1 MDNEQFIKD
10 CMSREMSLRDIEKK
24 YNISDVLGKYLEVKK
39 MYSQEYIYK
48 IMNEVY
54 YDFKDSKMYH
64 SS

>member
-54 YDFKDSKMYH
+54 YDFKKM
-64 SS
+64 

>member
-24 YNISDVLGKYLEVKK
+24 YNISDVLCKYLEIKK
-39 MYSQEYIYK
+39 MYSQEHIYK

-54 YDFKDSKMYH
+54 YDFKGM
-64 SS
+64 